1 MTWHYWQ
8 QWHNPWYPG
17 PHPLA
22 TFLYPLHSPDHEWG
36 EAATLNYSVP
46 SESTQQLKIQTNG
59 NIVPLFYFLH
69 IYIKEGY
76 SRLIHSRCCFSQ
88 TMKSSSE
95 VFASV
100 EFQYSV
106 SAESLSKWALFSDSP
121 RLLCG
126 GRVPDP
132 PPLPVICPGV
142 TNAGDTRDIG
152 HPGHSYSRTSTCWS
166 SSEPNGFSKI
176 ISITA
181 SAQSIIQ
188 SVFIFPPILHSPHRH
203 YISAPPPLHLVT
215 ISRDG
220 GEMRGVVTGH
230 PLLSRH

>member
-1 MTWHYWQ
+1 
-8 QWHNPWYPG
+8 
-17 PHPLA
+17 
-22 TFLYPLHSPDHEWG
+22 
-36 EAATLNYSVP
+36 
-46 SESTQQLKIQTNG
+46 
-59 NIVPLFYFLH
+59 
-69 IYIKEGY
+69 
-76 SRLIHSRCCFSQ
+76 
-88 TMKSSSE
+88 MKSSSE

-181 SAQSIIQ
+181 HRLKKSPYPTFGDKNYILVWRISIILY
-188 SVFIFPPILHSPHRH
+188 FFWCLLLILIWDQVYSKQEVSQQTAGR
-203 YISAPPPLHLVT
+203 AVHLY
-215 ISRDG
+215 SN
-220 GEMRGVVTGH
+220 
-230 PLLSRH
+230 